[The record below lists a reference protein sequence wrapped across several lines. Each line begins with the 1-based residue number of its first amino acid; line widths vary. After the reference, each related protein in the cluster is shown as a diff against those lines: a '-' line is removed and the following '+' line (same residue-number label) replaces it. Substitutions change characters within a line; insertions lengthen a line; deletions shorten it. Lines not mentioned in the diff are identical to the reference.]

1 MKNITI
7 GIFILVLLSCRQ
19 EYKIASEPF
28 PTKLYFEP
36 DWIAYEGVLPFE
48 NDRPLNMELEL
59 RPGSVGENG
68 YYRFKT
74 WSDESNGHIMAGWY
88 GNGSYTVLYGGPNER
103 IIQFKISRYILRHN
117 KKPLTEERELAFKIN
132 GDHELILLDNNL
144 DMAVPSHR
152 LIRRSKLFTVE
163 GYITFEKDTADF
175 FERNTMEKWVVSR
188 LASYP
193 EVRDQY
199 QKLAK
204 ERFEGIYVK
213 ALAYSVTQVDNSG
226 KETDALVLKKIVTM
240 NADH

>member
-1 MKNITI
+1 
-7 GIFILVLLSCRQ
+7 
-19 EYKIASEPF
+19 
-28 PTKLYFEP
+28 
-36 DWIAYEGVLPFE
+36 VLPFE
-48 NDRPLNMELEL
+48 EGKLFNIELEL
-59 RPGSVGENG
+59 KPGSIGENA
-68 YYRFKT
+68 YYRLKT
-74 WSDESNGHIMAGWY
+74 WEDEGNRHVMGWY
-88 GNGSYTVLYGGPNER
+88 GNGNYAVLYGGPNER
-103 IIQFKISRYILRHN
+103 IIQFKITNYIFRHN
-117 KKPLTEERELAFKIN
+117 KKPLMEEKELAFKIN
-132 GDHELILLDNNL
+132 GDHELVLLDSNL
-144 DMAVPSHR
+144 DIAVPSHK

-213 ALAYSVTQVDNSG
+213 ALAYSVTQVDSSG
-226 KETDALVLKKIVTM
+226 KETDALVLKRVVTM